1 MLAQANARCV
11 LATRTFSSDVE
22 NKEKPAAETFTKE
35 EIEHGRQEWGL
46 KYDDECLKFEKEW
59 KEVADKIEAE

>member
-11 LATRTFSSDVE
+11 LATRTFSSDAE
-22 NKEKPAAETFTKE
+22 NKEKPAAGTFTKE